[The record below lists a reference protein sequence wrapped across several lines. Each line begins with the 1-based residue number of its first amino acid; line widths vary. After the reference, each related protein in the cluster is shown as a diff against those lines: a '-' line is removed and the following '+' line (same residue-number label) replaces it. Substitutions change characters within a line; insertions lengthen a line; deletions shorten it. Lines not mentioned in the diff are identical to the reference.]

1 MKLQSNL
8 KKIIFLALVAPWVT
22 GCDKGTSNINTTER
36 YFVQNTSKNAFL
48 YPIQDLNHDEED
60 LFIMGKSFFSIPWVE
75 VGAST
80 TARDGLGPLFSAN
93 TCKHCHPRN
102 GAGVAVNSDGS
113 VTRSL
118 LVRLAHQK
126 SINKEIL
133 SKVGF
138 MPDST
143 YGSQLSSH
151 GTGTIKPE
159 GQLTVEYEMIVGKY
173 PDGLSY
179 TLRKPIYSIQNLA
192 YGAFDKETI
201 IAPRI
206 GSALVG
212 LGLLERISEKDL
224 LKNEDINDENRDGIS
239 GKANYTF
246 DPETNTT
253 LLGRFTWKASATS
266 IKHQSAAAAH
276 NDMGL
281 SNPLFPTDNCSDK
294 QIACQEVSKSK
305 QKELY
310 ALDLPQHR
318 LDAITFYLQNL
329 AVPKQ
334 REIGKHKEGEAL
346 FEHLSCVKCHVS
358 NFTTTDGVKINP
370 YSDLLLHNMGEA
382 LADGRSEFL
391 ATGTEWRT
399 APLWGI
405 GLRQKVSGEANFLHD
420 GRARTI
426 EEAILWHGG
435 EAQKSKEAFMQLS
448 KKQREKLL
456 LFLQTI

>member
-1 MKLQSNL
+1 
-8 KKIIFLALVAPWVT
+8 
-22 GCDKGTSNINTTER
+22 
-36 YFVQNTSKNAFL
+36 
-48 YPIQDLNHDEED
+48 
-60 LFIMGKSFFSIPWVE
+60 
-75 VGAST
+75 
-80 TARDGLGPLFSAN
+80 
-93 TCKHCHPRN
+93 